1 MAAYAAMTRRGSGMT
16 ERNLDLIRNV
26 LLEIVKLPFAN
37 NGGYDLRD
45 LAAKFAT
52 DEASEDIVCYHLKLL
67 KDANYFMFTS
77 DEKYMNGIS
86 WIGHDFIDL
95 VRDPE
100 AWKKADRKAHWDRII
115 TPLLVMAAEAA
126 IHDIGPQV
134 WC

>member
-1 MAAYAAMTRRGSGMT
+1 MT

-100 AWKKADRKAHWDRII
+100 AWKKIRAGTDAARGFTFD
-115 TPLLVMAAEAA
+115 LVKDLAKGFAKKQIEKHTG
-126 IHDIGPQV
+126 IEL
-134 WC
+134 